1 MQPLTLPH
9 VGNTDLLRLTKVG
22 FLAPRHI
29 SSLSILPTM
38 KWATEMASR
47 EDVAVV
53 GGFSSRMEEEVL
65 RLLLQ
70 GRCGIILL
78 LARQLYKSLP
88 EVWQQPLADNRL
100 LIISTCR
107 QTRQSKQAAFER
119 NMKVC
124 ELADRVV
131 MPTAPPK
138 ESSLYAI
145 YYQQSK
151 ANHLTTLI

>member
-9 VGNTDLLRLTKVG
+9 IGNTDLLRLTKVG
-22 FLAPRHI
+22 FLAPSHI

-47 EDVAVV
+47 EDVALV
-53 GGFSSRMEEEVL
+53 GGFSSRMEEEAL
-65 RLLLQ
+65 RLLIQ

-100 LIISTCR
+100 LIISTSR
-107 QTRQSKQAAFER
+107 QTRQSRQAAFER

-124 ELADRVV
+124 EMSDCVV

-138 ESSLYAI
+138 ESSLYQI
-145 YYQQSK
+145 YKQQSSV
-151 ANHLTTLI
+151 NRLTTLI

>member
-1 MQPLTLPH
+1 MQPLALPH
-9 VGNTDLLRLTKVG
+9 IGNTDLLQLTKVG
-22 FLAPRHI
+22 FLAPSHI

-38 KWATEMASR
+38 KWASEMACR
-47 EDVAVV
+47 DDVAVV

-70 GRCGIILL
+70 RRCGIILL

-100 LIISTCR
+100 LIISTSR
-107 QTRQSKQAAFER
+107 QTRQSRQAAFER

-124 ELADRVV
+124 ELADQVV

-138 ESSLYAI
+138 ESSLYTI
-145 YYQQSK
+145 YEQLSRAK
-151 ANHLTTLI
+151 RLTTLL